1 MEYHADAAPAV
12 LLVDDEPALLAGAR
26 ATLRSAGVARVL
38 TCGDSREVPTLLMD
52 EEIAV
57 VVLDLNMPHLSGGE
71 LLPLIHEEY
80 PFVAVI
86 ILTGT
91 DELETAVQCMRSGAF
106 DYLVKPVE
114 GSRFTASVRSALEIA
129 SLRHEVSSLRQSLLA
144 SEVRN
149 EEAFAP
155 IKTRSEKLLAIFRYV
170 EAVAPSGQPILICGE
185 TGVGKELVA
194 RAVHTAS
201 GVAGEFVD
209 INVAGL
215 DDTMFSDTLFGH
227 CKGAFTGAEQERE
240 GLITRAAAGTLFLDE
255 IGELSPSSQVK
266 LLRLIQE
273 KTFYPLGSDLP
284 KRADA
289 RIVVAT
295 HQGAQ
300 TLIDEGKF
308 RKDLFYR
315 LSTHQVTIPPLRER
329 MEDLPLLLDQF
340 LVQSGNFLGKKV
352 PVCPPE
358 LATLLATYSFPGN
371 VRELENM
378 VFDAV
383 AQHRRGVLSLESF
396 RKAIGAAPVHSGEGT
411 PSRKRGEELR
421 GLFPDR
427 FPTLKEA
434 EQFLI
439 DEAMKRAKRNQGVAA
454 RLLGISRQALN
465 KRLIRAQA
473 QP

>member
-1 MEYHADAAPAV
+1 MESHADAVPAV
-12 LLVDDEPALLAGAR
+12 LLVDDDPALLAGAR
-26 ATLRSAGVARVL
+26 ATLRSAGIERVL
-38 TCGDSREVPTLLMD
+38 TCDDSREVPTILMD
-52 EEIAV
+52 ERIAV
-57 VVLDLNMPHLSGGE
+57 VVLDLNMPHFSGEE
-71 LLPLIHEEY
+71 LLPLIREEY

-86 ILTGT
+86 VLTGT
-91 DELETAVQCMRSGAF
+91 DELETAVQCMRAGAF

-155 IKTRSEKLLAIFRYV
+155 IKTKSEKLLAIFRYV

-227 CKGAFTGAEQERE
+227 RKGAFTGAERERE
-240 GLITRAAAGTLFLDE
+240 GLIAKAASGTLFLDE

-284 KRADA
+284 KKAAA

-295 HQGAQ
+295 HQGVQ
-300 TLIDEGKF
+300 TLIEEGKF

-315 LSTHQVTIPPLRER
+315 LSTHQITIPPLRER

-340 LVQSGNFLGKKV
+340 LVKSGNFLGKKG
-352 PVCPPE
+352 PAGPPE
-358 LATLLATYSFPGN
+358 LGTRLATYSCPGK
-371 VRELENM
+371 VRELESM

-383 AQHRRGVLSLESF
+383 AQHRGVL
-396 RKAIGAAPVHSGEGT
+396 P
-411 PSRKRGEELR
+411 
-421 GLFPDR
+421 
-427 FPTLKEA
+427 
-434 EQFLI
+434 
-439 DEAMKRAKRNQGVAA
+439 
-454 RLLGISRQALN
+454 
-465 KRLIRAQA
+465 
-473 QP
+473 

>member
-1 MEYHADAAPAV
+1 MEFDAAPAV
-12 LLVDDEPALLAGAR
+12 LLVDDEPAMLAGGR
-26 ATLRSAGVARVL
+26 ATLRSAGVEKVL
-38 TCGDSREVPTLLMD
+38 TCDDSREVPTLLTE

-57 VVLDLNMPHLSGGE
+57 VVLDLNMPHLPGEE
-71 LLPLIHEEY
+71 LLPLIRQEY

-91 DELETAVQCMRSGAF
+91 DELATAVRCMKSGAF

-114 GSRFTASVRSALEIA
+114 GSRLAGSVRSALEIA
-129 SLRHEVSSLRQSLLA
+129 SLRREVSSLRQSLLA

-155 IKTRSEKLLAIFRYV
+155 IRTRSEKMLAIFRYV

-194 RAVHTAS
+194 RAVHAAS

-227 CKGAFTGAEQERE
+227 RKGAFTGAERERE
-240 GLITRAAAGTLFLDE
+240 GLVARAAGGTLFLDE
-255 IGELSPSSQVK
+255 IGELSHSSQVK

-273 KTFYPLGSDLP
+273 RTFYPLGADLP
-284 KRADA
+284 KKADA

-295 HQGAQ
+295 HRGAQ
-300 TLIDEGKF
+300 ALIEEGKF

-315 LSTHQVTIPPLRER
+315 LSTHQITIPPLRER
-329 MEDLPLLLDQF
+329 MEDLPLLLEQF
-340 LVQSGNFLGKKV
+340 LVQSGSFLGRKV
-352 PVCPPE
+352 PAVPPE
-358 LATLLATYSFPGN
+358 LTVLLATYSFPGN

-383 AQHRRGVLSLESF
+383 AQHRGGVLSLESF
-396 RKAIGAAPVHSGEGT
+396 RKAIGAAPVHSGEET
-411 PSRKRGEELR
+411 PPGKRGEELR
-421 GLFPDR
+421 GLFPDP

-439 DEAMKRAKRNQGVAA
+439 DEAMERAKGNQGVAA

-465 KRLIRAQA
+465 KRLIRAQT
-473 QP
+473 PR